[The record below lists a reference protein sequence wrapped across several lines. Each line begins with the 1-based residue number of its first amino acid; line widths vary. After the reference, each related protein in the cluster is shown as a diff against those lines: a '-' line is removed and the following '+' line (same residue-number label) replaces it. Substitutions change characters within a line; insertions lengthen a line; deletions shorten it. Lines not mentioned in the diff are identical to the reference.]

1 MTAQRSLFRYE
12 IRSARHLDELSS
24 LPLAMREGRQRRSQ
38 HRDLFLDTPDDALRR
53 RNIVCRLRL
62 RSDDTRTLSVAIG
75 TTGEAIEERYES
87 RVESAD
93 VIVALGESG
102 EALRRLRAMT
112 DPSLLVVKLE
122 IETERFT
129 RTAGTD
135 WLWRPRIEIHYDRM
149 VVRRAPVSG
158 KMFQFCIHNL
168 HGDIT
173 DASALAHAMEEAH
186 HLRLSTQGARD
197 RGEHL
202 LRWKG
207 FSSNTLDTSQTA
219 EFSYLQAV
227 DVAAG
232 EFLNPELSLLAF
244 QSRVLALAEDTA
256 TPLAERLRFLGIVN
270 SNLDEFFM
278 IRMAGLR
285 QKANEQ
291 QEEQCDDGLTH
302 GQQLRLIR
310 ERVEEITKR
319 QSVCLA
325 NCLRE
330 LAPHGVRVL
339 SWVELNEAE
348 KSALRNECR
357 EQIHPS
363 LTPMAMTLSPGHPLP
378 HLPHLTLALAVVL
391 RSTESQRLH
400 LAEVELPSDS
410 PRFLEVAGQNGA
422 FVPLEEAIRSNIDLI
437 YPGGGVEGVYVFRV
451 TRGGELLLDE
461 AGTEDLLDAVDNA
474 TKKRGF
480 NPAVRIEVEHAMP
493 EFVRDLLLTNL
504 RKEDPDGA
512 IRLGPS
518 DIHEVAGLL
527 DLRRVGELEVPR
539 IESLSYPQFS
549 PRKPDI
555 EGSML
560 DEVARG
566 DIMVHHPFDSFD
578 ATVVRFLRDAADD
591 PDVTAI
597 KMTLYR
603 IGSSSGI
610 ADALIQAARNG
621 KKVVAFVELKAR
633 FDEGRNVG
641 WARKLEKAGGH
652 VVSGLVGYKNHAKV
666 VLVIRRENGR
676 LRSYAHVGT
685 GNYNSRSGAEY
696 TDVSLFSSR
705 HDLTADVADLFN
717 GLTGGSMPPT
727 GLSRGALI
735 APFQMKDA
743 IISLIEREG
752 AHARAGKPARLTFK
766 MNGLSDT
773 SVIRALLAASRDGV
787 QVQLICRGICTLR
800 PEVEGISDRVK
811 VTSVVGRFLEHSR
824 IYRFGNG
831 GNPEYFIGSADL
843 RPRNLSRRV
852 ELLAP
857 VREPV
862 HHAMLDGLLELYLND
877 STAWEL
883 NSDGGYV
890 QRDASGAPSAQDALV
905 STHFAEWRRRAL
917 S

>member
-1 MTAQRSLFRYE
+1 MTEQKPLVRYE

-24 LPLAMREGRQRRSQ
+24 LPLPVREGRQRRSQ

-75 TTGEAIEERYES
+75 ASGAAISHSYDSTVR
-87 RVESAD
+87 SAD
-93 VIVALGESG
+93 VVGALGESSKV
-102 EALRRLRAMT
+102 LRRLRAMT
-112 DPSLLVVKLE
+112 DPSKLLVRLE

-135 WLWRPRIEIHYDRM
+135 WLRRPLFELHYDRM
-149 VVRRAPVSG
+149 VVRRAGVSG
-158 KMFQFCIHNL
+158 KMFQICIHHL
-168 HGDIT
+168 HGKNEP
-173 DASALAHAMEEAH
+173 ASTFAQAMEVAH
-186 HLRLSTQGARD
+186 HLRPSMEGARD

-207 FSSNTLDTSQTA
+207 FSGDTTDPSQTA

-227 DVAAG
+227 DAEAG

-244 QSRVLALAEDTA
+244 QSRVLGLAEDSV
-256 TPLAERLRFLGIVN
+256 TPLGERLKFLSIVG

-285 QKANEQ
+285 QRANEQ
-291 QEEQCDDGLTH
+291 HEEQCDDGLTR

-310 ERVEEITKR
+310 ERVEEITQR
-319 QSVCLA
+319 QSICLTQ
-325 NCLRE
+325 CLRE
-330 LAPHGVRVL
+330 LASHGVRVL
-339 SWVELNEAE
+339 SWIELDESE
-348 KSALRNECR
+348 KLALREECR

-391 RSTESQRLH
+391 RSAESRRLH
-400 LAEVELPSDS
+400 LAELELPSDS
-410 PRFLEVAGQNGA
+410 PRLMEVPGQDGA
-422 FVPLEEAIRSNIDLI
+422 FVPLEEVVRSNIDLI
-437 YPGGGVEGVYVFRV
+437 YPGGGVEGVHVFRV
-451 TRGGELLLDE
+451 TRGGELSLDE
-461 AGTEDLLDAVDNA
+461 EGTEDLVNAVDNA
-474 TKKRGF
+474 TKRRGF
-480 NPAVRIEVEHAMP
+480 NPAVRIEVEPAMP

-504 RKEDPDGA
+504 SKEDPEGS
-512 IRLGPS
+512 IRLGPR
-518 DIHEVAGLL
+518 DIQEVAGLL
-527 DLRRVGELEVPR
+527 DLRCIGELEVPR
-539 IESLSYPQFS
+539 IASLSYPHFS
-549 PRKPDI
+549 PSEPHY

-566 DIMVHHPFDSFD
+566 DLMVHHPFDSFD
-578 ATVVRFLRDAADD
+578 ATVVRFLRDAAED

-603 IGSSSGI
+603 IGNSSGI

-666 VLVIRRENGR
+666 ALVIRRENGK
-676 LRSYAHVGT
+676 LKSYAHAGT
-685 GNYNSRSGAEY
+685 GNYNSRSGREY
-696 TDVSLFSSR
+696 TDISLFSSR
-705 HDLTADVADLFN
+705 ADLTGDVADLFN
-717 GLTGGSMPPT
+717 ALTGGSVPPAA
-727 GLSRGALI
+727 LSRGSLI

-743 IISLIEREG
+743 IISLIEREA
-752 AHARAGKPARLTFK
+752 AHARAGRPASLTFK

-773 SVIRALLAASRDGV
+773 SVIRALTGASRDGV
-787 QVQLICRGICTLR
+787 RVRLICRGICTLR
-800 PEVEGISDRVK
+800 PGVKGISDGVE

-831 GNPEYFIGSADL
+831 DNPEYFIGSADL

-852 ELLAP
+852 ELLTP
-857 VREPV
+857 VSVPA
-862 HHAMLDGLLELYLND
+862 HHAMLDEILGLYLND

-883 NSDGGYV
+883 NAKGGYV
-890 QRDASGAPSAQDALV
+890 RRDAGGEHSAQDALI
-905 STHFAEWRRRAL
+905 SL
-917 S
+917 SAPGSRLLD